1 MNKIKKIVCLV
12 LAAVTVFS
20 VCAVF
25 ASCEKRK
32 SGKLLATY
40 SGGEIYESDVADW
53 QNYFCITNASE
64 IVNAEDSMAKKAE
77 VLDTATGY
85 FAHVKMFRAL
95 LAEKNIATI
104 TDKMIKEY
112 AENVLIPALNEQY
125 ESNGGYVAWRNMYS
139 VSKNFI
145 YDYAEQELVNSY
157 REKYIMENYGVT
169 DDMITEYWNTYAA
182 KYVVLPSYLIDVI
195 MVQVPAKD
203 KTDPEAWEAAKAEA
217 QGYIDRIKAGED
229 FSAVKAEAIEKSSDP
244 TSTKAYSVEDSVPY
258 RDCTGFEDI
267 EENMK
272 SINELVEEYKKKYDV
287 DLVEYADKNSGRTY
301 NLWFSYCNMLN
312 ELYTKNALPKLEIG
326 ETVSEP
332 IRHLEGYEIIKLTGK
347 RDDAEFR
354 NPKTDESVY
363 YEIHDLLYSE
373 LWGDGT
379 GAAVQAFELQLE
391 EDYKLV
397 INYAYADNVSS
408 ES

>member
-1 MNKIKKIVCLV
+1 MNKLKKIVCLL
-12 LAAVTVFS
+12 LAAVTAIS
-20 VCAVF
+20 VCFVF

-85 FAHVKMFRAL
+85 YAHVKMFRAL

-112 AENVLIPALNEQY
+112 AENILIPALNAQY
-125 ESNGGYVAWRNMYS
+125 ESSGGYVAWRNTYN

-169 DDMITEYWNTYAA
+169 DEMITEYWNTYAA
-182 KYVVLPSYLIDVI
+182 KYIVLPSYLIDVI
-195 MVQVPAKD
+195 MVTVPTND
-203 KTDPEAWEAAKAEA
+203 KTDPEAWEAAKATA

-229 FSAVKAEAIEKSSDP
+229 FSAVKEEAIEKSSDP
-244 TSTKAYSVEDSVPY
+244 TMTKAYSVEDSVAY
-258 RDCTGFEDI
+258 RDCAGFEDI
-267 EENMK
+267 EENMA
-272 SINELVEEYKKKYDV
+272 SINELVEEYKEKYDV
-287 DLVEYADKNSGRTY
+287 ELVEYADKNSGRTY
-301 NLWFSYCNMLN
+301 SLWYSYCNMLN
-312 ELYTKNALPKLEIG
+312 ELYTKNALLNLEIG
-326 ETVSEP
+326 ETISEP

-347 RDDAEFR
+347 RDDAEFK
-354 NPKTDESVY
+354 NPKTDEGVY
-363 YEIHDLLYSE
+363 NEIHDLLYST

-379 GAAVQAFELQLE
+379 GTAVQAFELQLE
-391 EDYKLV
+391 EDYKLEITYSYV
-397 INYAYADNVSS
+397 DNMTSAS
-408 ES
+408 